1 MSPTTAIEPLPEEL
15 AYRSSDGLEVSLIW
29 GQSDDSLFVVVFD
42 AGTNTSF
49 GLSVERGAALDA
61 FYHPYAYA
69 AFRGIAYQ
77 ELGARGRG
85 PLERST

>member
-1 MSPTTAIEPLPEEL
+1 MASKSRSSGARATTA
-15 AYRSSDGLEVSLIW
+15 S
-29 GQSDDSLFVVVFD
+29 FVVVFD